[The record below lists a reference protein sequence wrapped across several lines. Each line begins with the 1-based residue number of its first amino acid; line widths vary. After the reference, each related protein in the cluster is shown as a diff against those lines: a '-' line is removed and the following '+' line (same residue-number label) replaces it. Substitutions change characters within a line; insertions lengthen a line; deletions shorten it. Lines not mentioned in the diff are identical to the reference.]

1 LGAWRAVGFGMIELM
16 PNWTSG
22 GAWTLGRDPL
32 GIQATSVRMYRS
44 LVPGLTN
51 VTNRLRY
58 YSFYCWVIER
68 YEATEHSGDA
78 ERWSRFIRRAEAL
91 FALGCNLSNADE
103 ADGLAGNIWARK
115 VVKGLPSG
123 SFDIRPATDDYA
135 GPGQYL
141 GAKRGNFGQF
151 YIASMTEEK
160 FLAPSATIPIVS
172 ASVGRRAAAAFRD
185 AVGDDADRLLAA
197 IRDGAIDIGALTEI
211 GHAIHPSHIPPESEE
226 MALLRAYLLAEGEEL
241 TANAKARRASCW
253 LLLDLLSKGVA
264 SDDEAAQRRAFY
276 NRALP
281 NGAAYAPPG
290 QIAHTWRAYQANE
303 LCHIA
308 LEALLNALV
317 ARLQVKLTGEDPDTL
332 IAEMI
337 EPILNNLGASAA
349 IWQDWA
355 TAVGV
360 DMSGEEDALAETI
373 LDILADDTRPLDQTG
388 LESAVQ
394 LIAVLWARWGE
405 GGKDVRE
412 TIQSFAGRT
421 GRSLAGVIG
430 TLNTHAQASTA
441 HALAQMLRRHVI
453 ADHLAIAG
461 RKLAA
466 SGTFTYHF
474 TSADGALADG
484 RVATYG
490 YTNPRLQN
498 LIRFLRDSGLHDGT
512 IITPLGQ
519 SFLHACQPV

>member
-1 LGAWRAVGFGMIELM
+1 MIELL

-68 YEATEHSGDA
+68 YEFVEHSGDV

-91 FALGCNLSNADE
+91 FALGCNLANADE
-103 ADGLAGNIWARK
+103 ADGLAGNVWARK
-115 VVKGLPSG
+115 VVKTIPTGL
-123 SFDIRPATDDYA
+123 FDVRPATDDHNSA
-135 GPGQYL
+135 GQYL

-151 YIASMTEEK
+151 YIASMTDEK
-160 FLAPSATIPIVS
+160 FLAPSSGVPIVS
-172 ASVGRRAAAAFRD
+172 DGLGRRAAAAFRD
-185 AVGDDADRLLAA
+185 AIGDAGARLLAA
-197 IRDGAIDIGALTEI
+197 ILEGAVQLDELTAIGQ
-211 GHAIHPSHIPPESEE
+211 AIHPSNIPENSEE
-226 MALLRAYLLAEGEEL
+226 MVLLRSFLLAEREEQISSGN
-241 TANAKARRASCW
+241 TRRASCW

-264 SDDEAAQRRAFY
+264 ANDEASQRRAFY

-281 NGAAYAPPG
+281 SGAVYAPPG
-290 QIAHTWRAYQANE
+290 RTAELWRAYQANE

-317 ARLQVKLTGEDPDTL
+317 ARLQDKIAGEDPEAL
-332 IAEMI
+332 ITEVT
-337 EPILNNLGASAA
+337 EPIFLTLGAGES
-349 IWQDWA
+349 IWVDWA
-355 TAVGV
+355 TEIAAE
-360 DMSGEEDALAETI
+360 MSGEEDALASSV
-373 LDILADDTRPLDQTG
+373 LANLADESLALDAKG
-388 LESAVQ
+388 LESAV
-394 LIAVLWARWGE
+394 LLLAVLWARWRDE
-405 GGKDVRE
+405 GFEVRD
-412 TIQSFAGRT
+412 TIQRFAGRT
-421 GRSLAGVIG
+421 GRSLAGVIS
-430 TLNTHAQASTA
+430 TLSAQARASSKE
-441 HALAQMLRRHVI
+441 ALGQMLRRHVI

-474 TSADGALADG
+474 TSADGVLADG
-484 RVATYG
+484 RVAPYG

-498 LIRFLRDSGLHDGT
+498 LIRFLRDSGMHDGQS
-512 IITPLGQ
+512 ITAIGE
-519 SFLHACQPV
+519 SFLHDCQPI

>member
-1 LGAWRAVGFGMIELM
+1 MIELM

-68 YEATEHSGDA
+68 YEAIEHSGDV

-91 FALGCNLSNADE
+91 FALGCNLSNAE
-103 ADGLAGNIWARK
+103 GADGLAGNIWARK
-115 VVKGLPSG
+115 VVKALPNG
-123 SFDIRPATDDYA
+123 HFDIRPATDDYA

-160 FLAPSATIPIVS
+160 FLAPTATIPIVDS
-172 ASVGRRAAAAFRD
+172 TGRRAAAAFQD
-185 AVGDDADRLLAA
+185 AVGAEADRLLTA
-197 IRDGAIDIGALTEI
+197 IRDGAVTIDALTAI
-211 GHAIHPSHIPPESEE
+211 GHAIHPSHIPDDSEE
-226 MALLRAYLLAEGEEL
+226 MTLLRAYLLAEGDEP
-241 TANAKARRASCW
+241 TNNGKARRASCW

-264 SDDEAAQRRAFY
+264 VDDEASQRRAFY

-281 NGAAYAPPG
+281 DGAAYAPPG
-290 QIAHTWRAYQANE
+290 QTANVWRAYQANE

-317 ARLQVKLTGEDPDTL
+317 ARLQDKLVGEDPDIL
-332 IAEMI
+332 LAEVVQ
-337 EPILNNLGASAA
+337 PILNGLDASGVT
-349 IWQDWA
+349 WQDWA
-355 TAVGV
+355 TAAGV
-360 DMSGEEDALAETI
+360 EMSGQEDALSDSI
-373 LDILADDTRPLDQTG
+373 LEILADESRPLEHKG
-388 LESAVQ
+388 LESAV
-394 LIAVLWARWGE
+394 LLLAVLWARWGDDGQE
-405 GGKDVRE
+405 VRE
-412 TIQSFAGRT
+412 TIQGFAGRA
-421 GRSLAGVIG
+421 GRSLAGVIA

-441 HALAQMLRRHVI
+441 QALCQMLRRHVI

-498 LIRFLRDSGLHDGT
+498 LVRFLRDSGLHDGAVV
-512 IITPLGQ
+512 TPLGQ